1 MLILTRKA
9 GEQIRIG
16 DDITIQ
22 VLDLGKG
29 GVKLGIRA
37 PKNIAIHREEVFER
51 VRQCNLAAME
61 DVRIRPMDAA
71 LRLWKERMKKAEN
84 NHLESGGSDAD

>member
-1 MLILTRKA
+1 MLILTRKV

-16 DDITIQ
+16 SEVTIQ
-22 VLDLGKG
+22 VLELGKG

-37 PKNIAIHREEVFER
+37 PKSISIHREEVFEK

-61 DVRIRPMDAA
+61 DARLRSMDAV
-71 LRLWKERMKKAEN
+71 LRLWKERRHNA
-84 NHLESGGSDAD
+84 